1 MLQRSLS
8 QVSGSPL
15 GSIRHFGI
23 LLGPSLSIGL
33 LLCATNTLA
42 KPVQPPLDFPIAMT
56 FGAFEK
62 LKENTPAFN
71 NRLDEQQPFPF
82 IHLARANAAAA
93 KNIHQRWPDKVVTV
107 QESYGGIRTADYGLV
122 WPGHLLYQ
130 PGTVITQAIGTE
142 DTTIVVENAAL
153 LVKNNQRLQQI
164 SQKVPFALILYPL
177 GTDGKPDWSRAEH
190 LILEAVDGQKLT
202 VQRGQWGSKPQS
214 FAAGKAV
221 IAAHIMF
228 WQQQWQLNF
237 SLHGPRG
244 GANQLTAAEWF
255 AHYVADRLAQNDAN
269 GVEFDVARWTWGNP
283 EGNPMDADNDRV
295 ADYGYLDGVN
305 SFGLGGQVFFRELRH
320 LLGPDKIIQA
330 DSNDAQFGIRGWQYL
345 NGVQLESFPAA
356 NDFSRFS
363 QAFQHLRLWAENA
376 QALPRISYPFS
387 KTPTTL
393 YANAHT
399 FDGNNTDNRFRIGL
413 AAACLTGMPHP
424 FASLSNINFDPANA
438 ALGTEKHEVTFG
450 VFTWEEYSGGDLH
463 NWHWLG
469 RPISEAQ
476 QDLSN
481 LGAIDWLAKANW
493 QWAVAEGFTATPSQ
507 LAKHYAANVT
517 RTPANT
523 VLEKLIFG
531 VKLTP
536 SKVLHDLVGGQT
548 YTLEF
553 NARGD
558 DTWHSNGQTFAQVP
572 RMIAISGAVGTGQR
586 KHPLSV
592 LVDSHWHHYRLSF
605 IADGTSAATFGIA
618 EQVGNTEISNI
629 KLFQGSAERWTREF
643 ANGMVLLNMTQ
654 TPWQT
659 HVRKDYYRHLK
670 GGQNPGINTG
680 QAVTDELTVPPQDA
694 VFLVK
699 R

>member
-1 MLQRSLS
+1 MRA
-8 QVSGSPL
+8 VA
-15 GSIRHFGI
+15 
-23 LLGPSLSIGL
+23 IGL
-33 LLCATNTLA
+33 LLYAADTLA
-42 KPVQPPLDFPIAMT
+42 KPVQPPADFPIAMT
-56 FGAFEK
+56 FGSFEK
-62 LKENTPAFN
+62 LKENTAAFDK
-71 NRLDEQQPFPF
+71 RLDEQQPFPF

-93 KNIHQRWPDKVVTV
+93 KIIHQRWPDKVVTV
-107 QESYGGIRTADYGLV
+107 QESYGGIRTPDYGLV

-130 PGTVITQAIGTE
+130 PGTLITQAIGTQ
-142 DTTIVVENAAL
+142 DTTIVVDDATL
-153 LVKNNQRLQQI
+153 LVKNNQRLQRI

-177 GTDGKPDWSRAEH
+177 TADGKPDWSRAEH
-190 LILEAVDGQKLT
+190 LVLNTVDGQKLT

-221 IAAHIMF
+221 VAAHMMY

-255 AHYVADRLAQNDAN
+255 ARYVADRLAQNDAN
-269 GVEFDVARWTWGNP
+269 GVEFDVARWTWGNT
-283 EGNPMDADNDRV
+283 ENNPMDADNDRV

-305 SFGLGGQVFFRELRH
+305 SFGLGGQVFFRELRR

-345 NGVQLESFPAA
+345 NGVQLEAFPAA
-356 NDFSRFS
+356 NDFNRFP
-363 QAFQHLRLWAENA
+363 QAFMHLRLWAENA
-376 QALPRISYPFS
+376 QALPRISYPFT

-393 YANAHT
+393 FANVRT
-399 FDGNNTDNRFRIGL
+399 LDGNNTDNRFRIGL

-424 FASLSNINFDPANA
+424 FANLSNINFDPANA
-438 ALGTEKHEVTFG
+438 VLDTGKHEVAFG
-450 VFTWEEYSGGDLH
+450 VFAWDEYNGGDLH

-469 RPISEAQ
+469 RPISTAQ

-481 LGAIDWLAKANW
+481 LDTTDWLAKADW
-493 QWAVAEGFTATPSQ
+493 QWSVAEGFKATSSQ
-507 LAKHYAANVT
+507 IAKNHLANVT

-536 SKVLHDLVGGQT
+536 SSGLNGLVAGQS

-553 NARGD
+553 DAKGD

-572 RMIAISGAVGTGQR
+572 RMIAISGAVNTGLR

-592 LVDSHWHHYRLSF
+592 LVDSHLRHYRLSF
-605 IADGTSAATFGIA
+605 IADGSPAAIFGIA
-618 EQVGNTEISNI
+618 EQVGATEIGNI
-629 KLFQGSAERWTREF
+629 KLFQGSAERWSREF
-643 ANGMVLLNMTQ
+643 ENGMVLLNMTQ

-659 HVRKDYYRHLK
+659 HVRKNYYRHLK
-670 GGQNPGINTG
+670 GGQNPGINSG
-680 QAVTDELTVPPQDA
+680 QAVADELAIPPQDA